1 MSERALTRVVVGSSV
16 GYLVV
21 LAWAIANLS
30 YDLWG
35 AFVTAPVLLL
45 VGFAVIGRTFRDDV
59 VLMRVLCGGLVLKLA
74 GGIAR
79 YWVSFD
85 AYGGATDAA
94 RYHTYGARVA
104 TRVWTGEITPF
115 EAMPYGTGTHFFE
128 RFTGFV
134 YMFTGS
140 SRLAGF
146 VVFAWIA
153 YWGVIWF
160 VKAAMVAVEG
170 LSAARYA
177 ALMVLAPSLVFWPS
191 SIGKE
196 AYMLAAL
203 GLGTY
208 GIARGLARRGFV
220 VPGVLSIVGLGA
232 AAFVRPHMSG
242 VWIAGLIPALFVA
255 LVRGRGRRGRSRTRL
270 GDFVAV
276 VVFLAVAV
284 VALGVIA
291 RTTVDYLNP
300 STDEVSATSVSDI
313 LAETTRRTSESG
325 STFVPPNVNS
335 PTSWPYASL
344 RTLLRPLPIEAVGL
358 GQLLA
363 AAELMLLVVL
373 CAVNWR
379 GLLDLPKRIVTTP
392 YATFAMTTLFLGGL
406 AFASFG
412 NLGVLTRQKS
422 LIFPFMLLLPCLGA
436 SRAAASTAVHQGNEG
451 NTMSPSSKYQLV
463 SRAIPT

>member
-1 MSERALTRVVVGSSV
+1 MSERTLTRLVLGGSI

-35 AFVTAPVLLL
+35 ALVTAPVLVLI
-45 VGFAVIGRTFRDDV
+45 GFAVVSRMFRDDV
-59 VLMRVLCGGLVLKLA
+59 VLARLLCAGLVLKLA
-74 GGIAR
+74 GGMAR

-94 RYHTYGARVA
+94 RYHGYGARVA
-104 TRVWTGEITPF
+104 SRVWSGEITPF
-115 EAMPYGTGTHFFE
+115 EALPYGAGTAFFE

-170 LSAARYA
+170 VAAARYA
-177 ALMVLAPSLVFWPS
+177 AYMVVAPSLVFWPA

-220 VPGVLSIVGLGA
+220 VPVLLTVIGLGA

-255 LVRGRGRRGRSRTRL
+255 LVRGRGRRVRSRTRL
-270 GDFVAV
+270 GDLVAV

-313 LAETTRRTSESG
+313 LAETTRRTSETG
-325 STFVPPNVNS
+325 STYVPPNVDS

-344 RTLLRPLPIEAVGL
+344 RTLLRPLPIEADSL

-363 AAELMLLVVL
+363 AAELMTLVVL
-373 CAVNWR
+373 CLVNWR
-379 GLLDLPKRIVTTP
+379 GLLGLPKRIVTTP
-392 YATFAMTTLFLGGL
+392 YVTFAMTTLFLGGL
-406 AFASFG
+406 AYASFA

-422 LIFPFMLLLPCLGA
+422 LVFPFMLLVPCLGVARATA
-436 SRAAASTAVHQGNEG
+436 SARIDQNRS
-451 NTMSPSSKYQLV
+451 MSPSPQDQL
-463 SRAIPT
+463 AGGGIPA